1 MSRLHLHRLDQALGA
16 KPALA
21 PCRIGG
27 VEFGLHVSGC
37 VWHAPSRSLLAADLH
52 LEKGTSF
59 AARGQ
64 MLPPYDTRETLRR
77 LLAAFEAFAP
87 NRLILLGDSF
97 HSMHQAL
104 AEQPD
109 ALAIIASLAARAEL
123 IWIAGN
129 HDPEL
134 PLSLPGQA
142 SASVLIGDV
151 VLRHLPVAD
160 GRAEIVGHLHPA
172 AFLQT
177 RAGRQKRRCFIHSG
191 ERLILPAFGT
201 LTGSINVADPMIAR
215 WFPEGRGTVDL
226 LCRDRLQRLPL
237 ASVV

>member
-1 MSRLHLHRLDQALGA
+1 MSRAGLRRQDVVLESPPR
-16 KPALA
+16 LA

-27 VEFGLHVSGC
+27 EEFGLAASGC
-37 VWHAPSRSLLAADLH
+37 AWHATSRSLLAADLH

-77 LLAAFEAFAP
+77 LLAAFEIFRP
-87 NRLILLGDSF
+87 DRLILLGDSF
-97 HSMHQAL
+97 HSMHQAM

-109 ALAIIASLAARAEL
+109 AVAIIAALAARAEL

-134 PLSLPGQA
+134 PLALPGQA

-160 GRAEIVGHLHPA
+160 DRAEIVGHLHPA

-201 LTGSINVADPMIAR
+201 LTGSIDVADPMIAR
-215 WFPEGRGTVDL
+215 WFPEGRGMVDL

-237 ASVV
+237 SSVV